1 MLSKKRDLVFLSL
14 AAAIIL
20 LAASVVPFLRSPLID
35 SLHWPLLIFSQIS
48 REVQGITLYHR
59 NLIENRRLKK
69 ELALLRRKRFEAK
82 ELYLENIRLR
92 KLLDF
97 KEKSVY
103 PLTAANVIGYEP
115 SNLSS
120 VITIDKGKRQ
130 GIVQGRA
137 VITNDGLV
145 GRVVESGGTTSKALL
160 INDINSG
167 VAALLQRSRQKGLVS
182 GTLGGE
188 LILRY
193 LPPGADV
200 KISDLVITSGLSGLY
215 PKGIIIG
222 EVTQVREEEGRPEIF
237 AVVRPSAKL
246 TKLEEVLVVVEQ

>member
-1 MLSKKRDLVFLSL
+1 M
-14 AAAIIL
+14 
-20 LAASVVPFLRSPLID
+20 
-35 SLHWPLLIFSQIS
+35 
-48 REVQGITLYHR
+48 
-59 NLIENRRLKK
+59 
-69 ELALLRRKRFEAK
+69 LRRRRFEAE

-92 KLLDF
+92 QLLDF

-103 PLTAANVIGYEP
+103 PLTAAGVIGYEP

-130 GIVQGRA
+130 GVVQGCA

-145 GRVVESGGTTSKALL
+145 GRVVESGDSTSKALL

-200 KISDLVITSGLSGLY
+200 KVSDLVITSGLSGLY
-215 PKGIIIG
+215 PKGILIG
-222 EVTQVREEEGRPEIF
+222 EVSEVREEEGRPEIF
-237 AVVRPSAKL
+237 AVVRPGANL
-246 TKLEEVLVVVEQ
+246 TNLEEVLVAVER